1 MTPIPGDLF
10 ANRGSSNFGFS
21 ASRTMPKSRA
31 LKATIGVSQDAPLS
45 KSLLQQIVQTPIGG
59 SVNGVMIDTKTK
71 YRANFALNIMNK
83 RG

>member
-1 MTPIPGDLF
+1 MPIPGDLF
-10 ANRGSSNFGFS
+10 GSRSSSNFGFGQS
-21 ASRTMPKSRA
+21 QSMPKSRA

-45 KSLLQQIVQTPIGG
+45 KSMLQKIVQTPIGG
-59 SVNGVMIDTKTK
+59 TVNGVMIDTKTK